1 MSASAATG
9 LNAEDGRLFE
19 LEDAGIRVRLDAQ
32 HAVNLALVHN
42 KVPVIFSLEVTNTSG
57 SSLTDV
63 SVAVEMHGNGHPLAQ
78 PWHRTVDGTLPAGG
92 QASWNNF
99 SAFAPA
105 VGYLAGLNE
114 SHPATI
120 AITASKLWGDPV
132 EFAVPI
138 QVLARN
144 EWFNAPRYYDSL
156 AAFVQPNT
164 GTVTRVLDNASE
176 ILRKETGD
184 ASLGGYQNG
193 SRRATLI
200 AAAVYAALRAERI
213 RYINPPASFEHTG
226 QKVRTTRQV
235 LSKRFGT
242 CVDLSVTYAACLEA
256 AGLDPLLW
264 LVDGHALAGFL
275 TAPGTRLSHDSRT
288 EPNAMINLIESGA
301 AVAVDAVF
309 YEDGPAGEFSAAID
323 AARSW
328 FLKPQTLRGVVGV
341 REVHNDGLRPLPTD
355 DDIDTAAQ
363 STAATTTASRPT
375 LSVPQGLIAD
385 DVAAAEAAPADDDA
399 PARVRNWK
407 RALLDLSTRN
417 RLLNLRP
424 SKQVIDLHVPSSGL
438 AALDDLIHAGKTI
451 TMLPSD
457 ELSSLHQLQGARTA
471 SEVDQE
477 LLLDALTDRHQI
489 HSAVTTAAYPGH
501 FKELARTARRLQE
514 ETGSANLYLTLGAI
528 IHRTSSD
535 KEARAPLFLLPVKIT
550 GGKGRSPFQ
559 IAVDATEVASP
570 NYCLV
575 EWLRMRHNVTIE
587 ALESPR
593 HDESG
598 LDIDYA
604 LRAIRAELVRSSVDL
619 RVDELATVSICQFG
633 TFGMWKDLTD
643 HWDVLSLSPIVDH
656 LTHRPGESFRDPQSG
671 GETSLDAVEVDET
684 EIAVPIPAD
693 GSQLRAVALAARGR
707 TFVLEGPPGTG
718 KSQTITNLI
727 AHALDAG
734 KTVLFVAEKQAAL
747 DVVKKRIAH
756 VGLSDFTLDLHGKD
770 QKPTAIRAQLK
781 TAIDNAV
788 RYNEHRW
795 ATRTADYRS
804 RHAPLE
810 DYPRMLHSRN
820 GVDRSVWTSYEDLLN
835 VGDGPTAPIP
845 PTYAAAPAMDDATL
859 RHAVDQFSRLGR
871 SAPPSAPS
879 PWAITGPNPLAG
891 REAAVAEAARD
902 LAAAYEAV
910 SADERAW
917 ALAAQ
922 SPSPTVLASILPH
935 ARRQLG
941 GHLPTD
947 SEIEWLG
954 SPRCARDRARLLT
967 DIDAFRALHARVLT
981 VFQPV
986 FLAQADP
993 APYIAAAADAGK
1005 GLFGKKK
1012 KAEALR
1018 QSLDPHSLPG
1028 ADLSP
1033 DTVLPL
1039 LQQVPTLREA
1049 AAALGTLASQVLG
1062 PFLPAGWS
1070 ALDPACVDRLRPVF
1084 DHVDATVAFAA
1095 DAPEAWSAVSRPA
1108 FPTAPQLD
1116 LLERV
1121 CSAWARWQDV
1131 LGADVESLT
1140 RWQETGHW
1148 IQAWVRDAAA
1158 WSDESAQGG
1167 AGAFAHWAQL
1177 SGFLAPLRRAGLDDF
1192 VNALLTGRISP
1203 ADAPLAFLR
1212 GLALASLTERRRATG
1227 LARFDAGLRDGDIDD
1242 FVRADE
1248 ALRAE
1253 QVQALP
1259 ASLLQRRPFTAG
1271 ALQGSVGELRRQ
1283 LDRKRGGATFRQLMT
1298 RYAEHILAATPCVFV
1313 SPASLAKFIPP
1324 GSATFDLVVFDE
1336 ASQVTV
1342 AQSIGALGRG
1352 RAAVIVGDSQQMP
1365 PTAFGQVTASGDD
1378 DPDDDDADE
1387 SVPED
1392 LDSILTECVESGV
1405 PRLWLSWHY
1414 RSQDES
1420 LIQFSNRQYY
1430 EGRLASLPS
1439 PGGDP
1444 TAGIEWRRVDGHF
1457 NREEKRG
1464 LRTNEVEAEAIV
1476 HEIRQRL
1483 SSPLLAGQSIGVVT
1497 FNAPQ
1502 RDLIL
1507 DLLEDCDDRLVDQQ
1521 LRADTEEGIFVK
1533 NLENVQGDERDV
1545 VLFSAAF
1552 SAKPGERRLP
1562 MNFGPLSSTGGEKR
1576 FNVAITR
1583 ARRKVVI
1590 YTSFAPSDI
1599 DLARTSSVGLA
1610 HLRGYL
1616 ELAAAGAEDSA
1627 VDAEERTA
1635 AVTNGIQQRV
1645 VDALRERR
1653 YEVRANHGLS
1663 DFVLDAVVREPGTD
1677 HWQVAVMLDGPAWA
1691 ERPTAADRD
1700 LTPRLLTRLMHW
1712 GALVRV
1718 WLPDWID
1725 HRENVLDRID
1735 AAVAEARESRE
1746 RYDAAI
1752 AAETARREAEITEV
1766 AARGP
1771 DDGEGSDE
1779 EDAGDEGDELTWS
1792 AQDTPGLVGSERPAA
1807 TAASAAKGWHARDSQ
1822 PERDVDERPPAVAAV
1837 AAPAPGVAAETVPVH
1852 DTTPRPNVERD
1863 WHGEGA
1869 AYIAAPATQL
1879 GPREDLDR
1887 VNSPSVRATIT
1898 AAVRETVDAEGPI
1911 EFDRL
1916 ARDIGRRFGL
1926 NRVRA
1931 KPRGFITECVPSEL
1945 VHRSELGTFVWPREL
1960 DSHQW
1965 RGYRSILPGADR
1977 QIADI
1982 APEEIINAMAA
1993 MCRRRALDA
2002 DSLLRETMAQFGISR
2017 LGGNVRERLE
2027 ACLELGV
2034 RTGRLIRVGDRVRA
2048 GA

>member
-1 MSASAATG
+1 MSNSAATG
-9 LNAEDGRLFE
+9 PATADGRFFE
-19 LEDAGIRVRLDAQ
+19 DEDAGIRVRLDAQ

-63 SVAVEMHGNGHPLAQ
+63 SVRVEMHGNGHPLTQ
-78 PWHRTVDGTLPAGG
+78 PWRRTVDGVLPAGEH
-92 QASWNNF
+92 ASWTDV

-105 VGYLAGLNE
+105 VGYLGGLNE

-120 AITASKLWGDPV
+120 AITVSKLWGDPV
-132 EFAVPI
+132 EFAVPV

-144 EWFNAPRYYDSL
+144 EWFNAPLYFDSL

-164 GTVTRVLDNASE
+164 GAVTGVLDKAAE

-184 ASLGGYQNG
+184 ASLSGYQG
-193 SRRATLI
+193 GPERAALI
-200 AAAVYAALRAERI
+200 AAAVYAALRAEHI
-213 RYINPPASFEHTG
+213 RYINPPASFENTG
-226 QKVRTTRQV
+226 QKIRTTRQV
-235 LSKRFGT
+235 LAERFGT
-242 CVDLSVTYAACLEA
+242 CVDLSVAYAACLEA

-264 LVDGHALAGFL
+264 LVDGHAMAGFL
-275 TAPGTRLSHDSRT
+275 TASDTRLPHDSRT
-288 EPNAMINLIESGA
+288 EPNAMINLVESGA

-309 YEDGPAGEFSAAID
+309 YDDGPSGDFSAAID

-328 FLKPQTLRGVVGV
+328 FLKPQSLRGVVGV
-341 REVHNDGLRPLPTD
+341 REVHNDGLRPLPTED
-355 DDIDTAAQ
+355 DTDPAAP
-363 STAATTTASRPT
+363 SAAATPASPRPS
-375 LSVPQGLIAD
+375 LSVPEGLIPD
-385 DVAAAEAAPADDDA
+385 EGAAAEPAPADDDA

-407 RALLDLSTRN
+407 QALLDLSTRN

-424 SKQVIDLHVPSSGL
+424 SKQVIDLHVPGSGL
-438 AALDDLIHAGKTI
+438 AALDDLIHAGKSLTL
-451 TMLPSD
+451 LPSD
-457 ELSSLHQLQGARTA
+457 ELSALHQLQGARTA

-477 LLLDALTDRHQI
+477 LLLEALTGRHQI
-489 HSAVTTAAYPGH
+489 HSAVTTAAYPRH

-528 IHRTSSD
+528 IHRTSGGKD
-535 KEARAPLFLLPVKIT
+535 ARAPLFLLPVKVT
-550 GGKGRSPFQ
+550 GGKGNSPFQ

-575 EWLRMRHNVTIE
+575 EWLRLRHNITIE
-587 ALESPR
+587 ALQNPPR
-593 HDESG
+593 DASG
-598 LDIDYA
+598 LDIDRA
-604 LRAIRAELVRSSVDL
+604 LRGIRVELSRRSVDL

-656 LTHRPGESFRDPQSG
+656 LTHRAGESFRDPQAG
-671 GETSLDAVEVDET
+671 DATSLNAVEVDET
-684 EIAVPIPAD
+684 DIAVPIPAD
-693 GSQLRAVALAARGR
+693 GSQLRAIALAARGR

-727 AHALDAG
+727 AHALDTG

-747 DVVKKRIAH
+747 DVVQKRIAQ
-756 VGLSDFTLDLHGKD
+756 VGLNDFTLDLHGKD
-770 QKPTAIRAQLK
+770 QKPNAIRAQLK

-788 RYNEHRW
+788 RYNEHGWTARI
-795 ATRTADYRS
+795 ADYRS
-804 RHAPLE
+804 KHAPLE

-820 GVDRSVWTSYEDLLN
+820 GVDRSVWTSYEDLLD

-845 PTYAAAPAMDDATL
+845 PAYAANPAVDDATL

-871 SAPPSAPS
+871 SAPPTSPS
-879 PWAITGPNPLAG
+879 PWAITGPEPLD
-891 REAAVAEAARD
+891 RKESSVTEAARD

-910 SADERAW
+910 RADERAW

-922 SPSPTVLASILPH
+922 SPSPSVLASILPH

-941 GHLPTD
+941 GHIPTD
-947 SEIEWLG
+947 ADIEWLG
-954 SPRCARDRARLLT
+954 SPRCADDRARLLT
-967 DIDAFRALHARVLT
+967 NIDAFRALYSRVLAA
-981 VFQPV
+981 FQPV

-993 APYIAAAADAGK
+993 APHIEAATEAGR

-1012 KAEALR
+1012 RAEALR
-1018 QSLDPHSLPG
+1018 QALAPHALAG

-1033 DTVLPL
+1033 DAVLRI
-1039 LQQVPTLREA
+1039 LQQIPALRETATEIHALA
-1049 AAALGTLASQVLG
+1049 AQVLG
-1062 PFLPAGWS
+1062 PYLPAGWS

-1084 DHVDATVAFAA
+1084 DHVGATVAFAA
-1095 DAPEAWSAVSRPA
+1095 DAPEAWKALTRPT
-1108 FPTAPQLD
+1108 FPTGAQLD

-1121 CSAWARWQDV
+1121 CAAWARWHDV
-1131 LGADVESLT
+1131 LGADAESLT
-1140 RWQETGHW
+1140 RWQGSDHW
-1148 IQAWVRDAAA
+1148 SQVWERDTAA
-1158 WSDESAQGG
+1158 WTDEATQGG

-1177 SGFLAPLRRAGLDDF
+1177 SGFLAPLRSAGLDEF
-1192 VNALLTGRISP
+1192 VDALLTGRVSP

-1212 GLALASLTERRRATG
+1212 GLAQASLAERRRAAG
-1227 LARFDAGLRDGDIDD
+1227 MSRFDAGLRDGEIDD
-1242 FVRADE
+1242 FVRAAE

-1259 ASLLQRRPFTAG
+1259 ARLLQRRPFTAG
-1271 ALQGSVGELRRQ
+1271 ALEGKVGELRRQ
-1283 LDRKRGGATFRQLMT
+1283 LDRKRGGATFRQLMN
-1298 RYAEHILAATPCVFV
+1298 RYPEHILAATPCVFV

-1352 RAAVIVGDSQQMP
+1352 RAAIIVGDSQQMP
-1365 PTAFGQVTASGDD
+1365 PTAFGQVTTGGEDEPGEDA
-1378 DPDDDDADE
+1378 DDAA
-1387 SVPED
+1387 PED

-1420 LIQFSNRQYY
+1420 LIQFSNGQYY

-1444 TAGIEWRRVDGHF
+1444 TAGIELRRVDGHF
-1457 NREEKRG
+1457 NREDKGKAEY
-1464 LRTNEVEAEAIV
+1464 RTNRVEAEAIV
-1476 HEIRQRL
+1476 QEIRQRL
-1483 SSPLLAGQSIGVVT
+1483 CSPLLAGQSIGVVT

-1507 DLLEDCDDRLVDQQ
+1507 DLLEDCDDPLVHQQ
-1521 LRADTEEGIFVK
+1521 LRADTDEGIFVK

-1552 SAKPGERRLP
+1552 SARPGETRLP
-1562 MNFGPLSSTGGEKR
+1562 LNFGPLSNTGGEKR

-1583 ARRKVVI
+1583 ARRKVVV

-1599 DLARTSSVGLA
+1599 DLSRTSSVGLA

-1616 ELAAAGAEDSA
+1616 ELAAAGDKDIAH
-1627 VDAEERTA
+1627 DAGAGAGT
-1635 AVTNGIQQRV
+1635 VTNRIQQQV
-1645 VDALRERR
+1645 VDALRRR
-1653 YEVRANHGLS
+1653 GYEVRANHGLS
-1663 DFVLDAVVREPGTD
+1663 EFVLDAVVREPGTD

-1691 ERPTAADRD
+1691 ARTTAADRD

-1712 GALVRV
+1712 GAMVRV

-1725 HRENVLDRID
+1725 HRDAVLDRVD
-1735 AAVAEARESRE
+1735 AAITEAKENRE
-1746 RYDAAI
+1746 RYDAEI
-1752 AAETARREAEITEV
+1752 AAETTRREAEIADV
-1766 AARGP
+1766 AAHRP
-1771 DDGEGSDE
+1771 DDDSSDGGDD
-1779 EDAGDEGDELTWS
+1779 EDEELTWS
-1792 AQDTPGLVGSERPAA
+1792 EQE
-1807 TAASAAKGWHARDSQ
+1807 Q
-1822 PERDVDERPPAVAAV
+1822 
-1837 AAPAPGVAAETVPVH
+1837 PGVAGPGSSSAASSAPA
-1852 DTTPRPNVERD
+1852 TTPVTRSPQQADQQPAVVASAVVSAPSAAVDSPSAPGLNTTPIGERD
-1863 WHGEGA
+1863 WHGQGV
-1869 AYIAAPATQL
+1869 AYTAAPTTQL

-1898 AAVRETVDAEGPI
+1898 AAVRETVEVEGPI
-1911 EFDRL
+1911 ELDRL
-1916 ARDIGRRFGL
+1916 ARDVGRRFGL
-1926 NRVRA
+1926 SRVNAAPRA
-1931 KPRGFITECVPSEL
+1931 FITECVPAEL

-1960 DSHQW
+1960 DPARW
-1965 RGYRSILPGADR
+1965 RGYRSSLPGDDR
-1977 QIADI
+1977 PIADI
-1982 APEEIINAMAA
+1982 APEEIVNAMAA
-1993 MCRRRALDA
+1993 VCRRRALDDEA
-2002 DSLLRETMAQFGISR
+2002 LLRETMAQFGIGR

-2027 ACLELGV
+2027 ACLDQGV
-2034 RTGRLIRVGDRVRA
+2034 RSGRLIRDGYRVRA